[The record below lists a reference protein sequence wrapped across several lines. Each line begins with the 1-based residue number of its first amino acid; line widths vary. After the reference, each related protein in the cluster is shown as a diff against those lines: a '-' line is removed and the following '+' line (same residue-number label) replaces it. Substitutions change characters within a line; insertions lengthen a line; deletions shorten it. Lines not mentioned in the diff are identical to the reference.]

1 MKYLNSLFIIV
12 LCLLSTAFADFKDWA
27 KTPPMGWNSWDC
39 YGPTV
44 VESEVRANADF
55 MAKNL
60 KKFGWEYVVVDI
72 RWYVENTKSGGYNQK
87 DPNYVLDKW
96 GRYMPAENRFPSA
109 KNGRGFK
116 PLADYVHSKGLK
128 FGIHVMRGVPK
139 TAVENKTPIKGASGI
154 TADKIASDKTI
165 CWWLKDNKTI
175 DFGKTGAQEYYD
187 SIISLYAS
195 WGVDFLKIDDL
206 ANPYHPEEIEMIR
219 RAIDKCG
226 RKIVLSVSPG
236 ETPISCAE
244 HIKQN
249 ANMWRIVPDLWDNW
263 GQVNR
268 LMDAAARW
276 VCHISDGGYPDC
288 DMLPLGRIG
297 IRAEVGRDRLSKLTK
312 DEQYSLMNLM
322 LICRSPLMF
331 GGDLPS
337 CDEFTM
343 SLLTNRRALN
353 LHKNSKNVRVLKNE
367 GGFLVISSE
376 KRVGDGG
383 YIAFFNRTDVVMENI
398 ELARILES
406 LGIAASEFREV
417 WAGNLLKN
425 ISLNPH
431 SSVLID
437 LM

>member
-1 MKYLNSLFIIV
+1 MRILNVLLGAFLF
-12 LCLLSTAFADFKDWA
+12 STAFADFKNWA

-44 VESEVRANADF
+44 VESEVRANTDF

-60 KKFGWEYVVVDI
+60 KNFGWEYVVVDI
-72 RWYVENTKSGGYNQK
+72 RWYVKNPSSGGYNQK
-87 DPNYVLDKW
+87 DPEFVLDGW

-128 FGIHVMRGVPK
+128 FGIHVMRGVPNI
-139 TAVENKTPIKGASGI
+139 AVQNKTPIKGAGGI
-154 TADKIASDKTI
+154 TADKIASDKTV

-175 DFGKTGAQEYYD
+175 DFKKAGAQEYYD
-187 SIISLYAS
+187 SVVSLYAS

-206 ANPYHPEEIEMIR
+206 ANPYHAEEIEMIR
-219 RAIDKCG
+219 RAIDRCG

-236 ETPISCAE
+236 ETPADCAE
-244 HIKQN
+244 HVKAN
-249 ANMWRIVPDLWDNW
+249 ANMWRIVPDLWDDW

-268 LMDAAARW
+268 LMDAASRW
-276 VCHISDGGYPDC
+276 VCHISSGGYPDC

-297 IRAEVGRDRLSKLTK
+297 IRAEVGKDRLSRLTK
-312 DEQYSLMNLM
+312 DEQLTLMNLM
-322 LICRSPLMF
+322 LICKSPLMF

-353 LHKNSKNVRVLKNE
+353 LHKNSKNVRILKNE
-367 GGFLVISSE
+367 GGFLAISAE
-376 KRVGDGG
+376 KRVGAGG
-383 YIAFFNRTDVVMENI
+383 YIALFNRTDGVMEDI
-398 ELARILES
+398 ELARTSES
-406 LGIAASEFREV
+406 LGIGASEFCEV
-417 WAGNLLKN
+417 WAGNLLKSV
-425 ISLNPH
+425 SLKPH

-437 LM
+437 FR